1 MELMQL
7 EMFVAVAEEHSV
19 RKAADR
25 VYRTQPA
32 VSLALNK
39 LEHEIGTTLLERSR
53 QHGCHLTQAGEALYT
68 YASRIIGLRNEAL
81 HTLRQERGEMLGRA
95 RVAAEA
101 RPESGV

>member
-7 EMFVAVAEEHSV
+7 EMFIAVAEEHSV

-39 LEHEIGTTLLERSR
+39 LEREIGTALLQRSR

-68 YASRIIGLRNEAL
+68 YASRIIGLRDEAL
-81 HTLRQERGEMLGRA
+81 HTLRHESGEMPSR
-95 RVAAEA
+95 RTAAA
-101 RPESGV
+101 NV